1 MYVGLSQRAKVMRS
15 QIPHP
20 LLDRRATAPSG
31 AALLEYRAQRS
42 DFTLESHAIE
52 TRIECNPV
60 GFWRRY
66 TIDVSK
72 SWHVAWWMTQLGVS
86 ETELRDAVAVVGPFA
101 NDVVACLFKRKV
113 TAT

>member
-15 QIPHP
+15 QTPHP
-20 LLDRRATAPSG
+20 SVHRRATALSG
-31 AALLEYRAQRS
+31 VARLEYRAPRS
-42 DFTLESHAIE
+42 DVTRESQAIE
-52 TRIECNPV
+52 TRIECNPL
-60 GFWRRY
+60 GFWRGY

-72 SWHVAWWMTQLGVS
+72 SWHVAWWMAQLGVS
-86 ETELRDAVAVVGPFA
+86 EAELRDAVAVVGPFA

>member
-1 MYVGLSQRAKVMRS
+1 MGLSQRAKDMKS

-20 LLDRRATAPSG
+20 SLYRHATALSG
-31 AALLEYRAQRS
+31 AARLEYRTPRS
-42 DFTLESHAIE
+42 DVTRESQAIE
-52 TRIECNPV
+52 TRIECSPV
-60 GFWRRY
+60 DFWRRY

>member
-1 MYVGLSQRAKVMRS
+1 MKSP
-15 QIPHP
+15 IPHP
-20 LLDRRATAPSG
+20 PLYRRATALSG
-31 AALLEYRAQRS
+31 VARLEYRAPRS
-42 DFTLESHAIE
+42 DVSRESQAIE

-60 GFWRRY
+60 DFWRCY

-72 SWHVAWWMTQLGVS
+72 SWHVAWWMAQLGVS
-86 ETELRDAVAVVGPFA
+86 EAELRDAVAVVGPFA